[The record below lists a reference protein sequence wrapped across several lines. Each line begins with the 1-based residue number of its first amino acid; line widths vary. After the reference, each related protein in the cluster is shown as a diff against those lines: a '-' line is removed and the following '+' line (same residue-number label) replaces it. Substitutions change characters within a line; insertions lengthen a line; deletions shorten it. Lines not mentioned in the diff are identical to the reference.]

1 MDVVLLLLHLAAW
14 LGLAFGLVLPNVRRT
29 ACALLAVAAIVGLA
43 NGALGGG
50 ERTLTTVHTYAGF
63 EGSAHEVSMV
73 AFPTGTFTAPGW
85 LWPLVFAG
93 FAAFWI
99 LVLVRLGRRPVASAI
114 WLPLAFAWTATA
126 AWIGMQMLAAPA
138 ALVQPVGLDR
148 FLWPAGLAA
157 ALLAAR
163 TAQRFFGLFATI
175 AAVTM
180 LARLPAAVFSKLAS
194 DQGLGTV
201 LDISTVRD
209 IVNPM
214 TQMQFDPRLL
224 PGSGEQQ
231 FWLIWLEH
239 VIFFPAV
246 HLMSLLGIAFG
257 AWMFHRHG
265 DDPK

>member
-1 MDVVLLLLHLAAW
+1 MDVLLLLLHLAAW
-14 LGLAFGLVLPNVRRT
+14 LGLSFGLVLPNARRT
-29 ACALLAVAAIVGLA
+29 ACALLAIAAIAGLA
-43 NGALGGG
+43 LGIGG
-50 ERTLTTVHTYAGF
+50 SERTLTTVHTYAGF
-63 EGSAHEVSMV
+63 DGSAHEVSMV
-73 AFPTGTFTAPGW
+73 AFPTGTVTAPGW
-85 LWPLVFAG
+85 QWPLVFAG
-93 FAAFWI
+93 FAALWI
-99 LVLVRLGRRPVASAI
+99 LVLVRLGRRPVRSALL
-114 WLPLAFAWTATA
+114 LPLAFAWSATA
-126 AWIGMQMLAAPA
+126 AWIGMQLLAAPA

-148 FLWPAGLAA
+148 FLWPAGLAG

-180 LARLPAAVFSKLAS
+180 MARLPAAVFSKVAS
-194 DQGLGTV
+194 DRGLGTV
-201 LDISTVRD
+201 LDVSTVRD

-214 TQMQFDPRLL
+214 TQMQFDPRLV